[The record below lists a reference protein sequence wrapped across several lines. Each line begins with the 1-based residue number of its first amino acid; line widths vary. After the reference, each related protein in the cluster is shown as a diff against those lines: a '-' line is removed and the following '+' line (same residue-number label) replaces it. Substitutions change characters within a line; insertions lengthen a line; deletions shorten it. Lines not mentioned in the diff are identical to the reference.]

1 MGLAGAAWN
10 HFKWCG
16 GWKAKKMYGERS
28 REWWKSSER
37 RPGLDERRNMGY
49 DFNMNERE

>member
-16 GWKAKKMYGERS
+16 GWKAKKMYGE
-28 REWWKSSER
+28 KSSER
-37 RPGLDERRNMGY
+37 RPGLDERRNMG
-49 DFNMNERE
+49 